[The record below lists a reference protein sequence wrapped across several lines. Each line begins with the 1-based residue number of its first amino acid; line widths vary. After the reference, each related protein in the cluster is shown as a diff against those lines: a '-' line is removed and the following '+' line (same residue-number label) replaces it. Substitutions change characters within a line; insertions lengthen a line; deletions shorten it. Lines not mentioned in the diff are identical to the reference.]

1 MNLYLIFS
9 FPHSSKE
16 AKHSVEFRHTTRNS
30 QEFGGAYGANVLCLY
45 AGYSVKL
52 KKKLN
57 TFQMKRVKRR
67 PARRALTASKTTT
80 ACLSM

>member
-45 AGYSVKL
+45 AGYNVKL
-52 KKKLN
+52 KKN
-57 TFQMKRVKRR
+57 
-67 PARRALTASKTTT
+67 
-80 ACLSM
+80 